1 MFTLSPCLKLPE
13 IITKTVGQR
22 NPFTETT
29 SKRWYELTSEF
40 GSEINILL
48 DVDISDIAKV
58 TVPAVTEA
66 IQAFREGKTV
76 INPGGGGKYGTIEFP
91 CEEKILTVSLAHEE

>member
-1 MFTLSPCLKLPE
+1 M
-13 IITKTVGQR
+13 GQR
-22 NPFTETT
+22 NPFTEMT
-29 SKRWYELTSEF
+29 SNRWGELVSEF

-48 DVDISDIAKV
+48 DVDVSDIAKV

-66 IQAFREGKTV
+66 IQAFREGKAV

-91 CEEKILTVSLAHEE
+91 FEGDMLTVSLAHEEE

>member
-1 MFTLSPCLKLPE
+1 LSD
-13 IITKTVGQR
+13 IITKAIGQR

-29 SKRWYELTSEF
+29 SKRWSELISEF

-48 DVDISDIAKV
+48 DEDVSDIAKI

-66 IQAFREGKTV
+66 IQAFREGKAV

-91 CEEKILTVSLAHEE
+91 CEGDFLTVSLAHEEE